1 MTKLRILIM
10 TCFILSSF
18 FASPTFSGANEES
31 IRIIA
36 KNYDAENRVKYQPG
50 VFDCSDMSF
59 ELYDIYTDR
68 GYNCTLAGG
77 TVYGEKTIK
86 HMWLLVEKNNCLFA
100 VETTNGEVFEEEPGN
115 SEKRT
120 IENMNYFKPDHTFCS
135 PEEAKARG
143 VT

>member
-1 MTKLRILIM
+1 MKNGIVVI
-10 TCFILSSF
+10 FIFLLL
-18 FASPTFSGANEES
+18 ASPSYSVANERS
-31 IRIIA
+31 IREVA
-36 KNYDAENRVKYQPG
+36 ENYDAENRPRYEPG

-59 ELYDIYTDR
+59 ELFDIYTEM

-86 HMWLLVEKNNCLFA
+86 HMWLLVEKDNCLFA

-115 SEKRT
+115 TEKRT
-120 IENMNYFKPDHTFCS
+120 LENMKYFQPDHTFFS